1 MKNNKG
7 RVGGGGAGVIN
18 FLPLKR
24 GGGCLLEGGR
34 LNRGFT
40 VVTFP

>member
-7 RVGGGGAGVIN
+7 RVGGGAGLIN

-24 GGGCLLEGGR
+24 GGGVLISGG
-34 LNRGFT
+34 GEA
-40 VVTFP
+40 

>member
-7 RVGGGGAGVIN
+7 RVGGGAGLIN

-24 GGGCLLEGGR
+24 GVLIRGGGR
-34 LNRGFT
+34 LNRGFS